1 MNRKLAIALFIVFL
15 LTLAVMVAGQAL
27 QNVHLFEDG
36 SWGVGSFPYA
46 VSGCFP
52 WGICS

>member
-15 LTLAVMVAGQAL
+15 LTLAVMVAG